1 LTRPHNDAGELR
13 VVRPG
18 RQTTLPTDP
27 GSAQDHLCRPGPRA
41 KFEGRHPH
49 AGALLSRRLNDQLV
63 TAARWDDLLR
73 VAASVHGGHATAAL
87 VVGKLCSSKR
97 QRALWRR

>member
-1 LTRPHNDAGELR
+1 
-13 VVRPG
+13 
-18 RQTTLPTDP
+18 
-27 GSAQDHLCRPGPRA
+27 
-41 KFEGRHPH
+41 
-49 AGALLSRRLNDQLV
+49 V

-73 VAASVHGGHATAAL
+73 IAASVHGGHATAAL